1 VIGRR
6 LQSHARRHSVRR
18 VAGRHRPVACATRTG
33 TLIWKY
39 RASSPAPGLRG
50 RSFLHGDEN

>member
-1 VIGRR
+1 MPG
-6 LQSHARRHSVRR
+6 
-18 VAGRHRPVACATRTG
+18 CTG

-39 RASSPAPGLRG
+39 RASSPAPGLRD